1 MGGQKVVLFDKVL
14 VDTQED
20 SQVDTQGGQ
29 LADTQGGRLAD
40 TQGGLADTQGGR
52 LADTLLVLVVD
63 FSRNRWQS
71 TVCKK

>member
-1 MGGQKVVLFDKVL
+1 MGGQKVVLFDTVL

-20 SQVDTQGGQ
+20 SQVDTQGG
-29 LADTQGGRLAD
+29 RLAD
-40 TQGGLADTQGGR
+40 TQGG